1 MFESVQALL
10 DEHKLVEKE
19 LSDPEVH
26 ADAARA
32 KRVNRRYAE
41 LNKIVHAHGAW
52 IAAGD
57 DLEAAREL
65 AKEDE
70 AFAEEL
76 PALEEGLAQAQEKLR
91 RLLIPRDPDD
101 ARDVIMEI
109 KAGEGGAESALF
121 AADLL
126 RMYSQYAAHRGWKTE
141 LLEHNESDLGGYKD
155 VQIAIKGNSTDPSQ
169 GVWAHLKYEGG
180 VHRVQRVPAT
190 ESQGR
195 IHTSTTGVLVFPE
208 VDEPEEIHI
217 DQNDLKIDVYR
228 SSGPGGQS
236 VNTTDSAVRITHV
249 PTGIVVSMQNEKSQ
263 LQNREAGMR
272 VLRARL
278 LARQQEE
285 LAAAASDARKSQI
298 RGMDRSERIRTYNFP
313 ENRIADHRTGY
324 KAYNLDQVMD
334 GAIGPIIESCI
345 SADEEERLAAIGDN
359 D

>member
-1 MFESVQALL
+1 MFESVAALI
-10 DEHKLVEKE
+10 DEHKSVQEE
-19 LSDPEVH
+19 LADPAVH

-32 KRVNRRYAE
+32 KRVNRRYAV
-41 LNKIVHAHGAW
+41 LQKIVAAHDAW
-52 IAAGD
+52 QAAEG

-65 AKEDE
+65 ARDDE
-70 AFAEEL
+70 AFAEEV
-76 PALEEGLAQAQEKLR
+76 PTLEAKLATAQEKLR

-126 RMYSQYAAHRGWKTE
+126 RMYLQFAASKGWKTE
-141 LLEHNESDLGGYKD
+141 LLDRNESDLGGYKD
-155 VQIAIKGNSTDPSQ
+155 VQIAIKGSSSDPAQ

-208 VDEPEEIHI
+208 VDEPDEVEIN
-217 DQNDLKIDVYR
+217 QNDLKIDVYR

-278 LARQQEE
+278 LAKQQEE
-285 LAAAASDARKSQI
+285 LDAQAADARRSQI

-334 GAIGPIIESCI
+334 GALAPIIESCI
-345 SADEEERLAAIGDN
+345 STDEEERLASLAGD
-359 D
+359 